1 MKLPI
6 ICILVFVLFFLA
18 FISGQEKEIR
28 EDMVVINV
36 EVPVRVMHKGKP
48 VDNLKKSAF
57 KLFENGKELPIN
69 GFHIVRKKI
78 AGQKIEFDSER
89 KQYFEPRLFVLAF
102 SVTNFN
108 KFYEKG
114 VRYFFESVLRKED
127 KLLVF
132 VNNTTLTYNDLK
144 EKNKTLTEILN
155 VLNEE
160 GKKSRINIRATIMT
174 VEGGMAILLSQ
185 LAYSRSGRSSSGIGN
200 SQAQRDVL
208 TFFIRYQNA
217 WENYKRSFLQLNIYT
232 LYNFAAFLK
241 RISLE
246 KWVISFYQYEKF
258 PILNENADKFSLIE
272 RNMNLDSKNILRLV
286 RQEFNANRF
295 FPYEEVSKIYY
306 NLGATFNLVVI
317 PTRIETDMTEIKA
330 GDISTSAEVTLR
342 EIAKRTGGSVS
353 FTTDLTNSLEKIIEK
368 EDISYILT
376 YVPEDSSRRG
386 KLKIELS
393 DNKYK
398 LLYDNNQRADFIKRK
413 MKKYL
418 AKEKMVKIENLQF
431 VDKKLV
437 FKLINF
443 ELKKQKKIALGH
455 LGINLIIKD
464 QMGKIL
470 FDEKKGVNPAKDSTE
485 MSIGFNWLKPGK
497 YDLMIDVKDLL
508 TNHKAFEYLKIEV
521 K

>member
-1 MKLPI
+1 
-6 ICILVFVLFFLA
+6 
-18 FISGQEKEIR
+18 
-28 EDMVVINV
+28 MVVINV
-36 EVPVRVMHKGKP
+36 EVPVRVMFKGKP
-48 VDNLKKSAF
+48 VDNLKKSDF
-57 KLFENGKELPIN
+57 KLFENGKELSIN

-78 AGQKIEFDSER
+78 SSQKIELDSER
-89 KQYFEPRLFVLAF
+89 KQFYEPRLFVLAF

-108 KFYEKG
+108 DFYEKG
-114 VRYFFESVLRKED
+114 VRYFFDTVLRGQD

-144 EKNKTLTEILN
+144 NKGHILN
-155 VLNEE
+155 DILFALETE
-160 GKKSRINIRATIMT
+160 GKKARINMRSVLMT
-174 VEGGMAILLSQ
+174 VEGGVAVLLSQ
-185 LAYSRSGRSSSGIGN
+185 LASSPRGRGAAGIGN

-208 TFFIRYQNA
+208 TFFIRYKNA

-241 RISLE
+241 RITLE

-258 PILNENADKFSLIE
+258 PILNENSRGAGRIIGS
-272 RNMNLDSKNILRLV
+272 MGLDSQNILRHV

-317 PTRIETDMTEIKA
+317 PTRIETDMNEIEP

-353 FTTDLTNSLEKIIEK
+353 FTTNLSNSLEKIIEK

-376 YVPEDSSRRG
+376 YAPEDSSRRG
-386 KLKIELS
+386 KLKIKLPG
-393 DNKYK
+393 KKHK
-398 LLYDNNQRADFIKRK
+398 LLYDNNQRAGFIKRK
-413 MKKYL
+413 MKKYT
-418 AKEKMVKIENLQF
+418 AKEKMVKVENLQF

-443 ELKKQKKIALGH
+443 ELKKEKKNKSGQLGV
-455 LGINLIIKD
+455 NLIIKD
-464 QMGKIL
+464 QSGMII
-470 FDEKKGVNPAKDSTE
+470 FDEKKTINPKNGSTE
-485 MSIGFNWLKPGK
+485 MSIGFGWLKPGK
-497 YDLMIDVKDLL
+497 YDLIIDVRDML

>member
-1 MKLPI
+1 MRIPI
-6 ICILVFVLFFLA
+6 ISTLVIVLLFSPL
-18 FISGQEKEIR
+18 ISGQEKDIR

-36 EVPVRVMHKGKP
+36 EIPVRVMFKGKP
-48 VDNLKKSAF
+48 VDNLKKSDF
-57 KLFENGKELPIN
+57 KLFENGKKLPIN
-69 GFHIVRKKI
+69 GFNIVRKKI
-78 AGQKIEFDSER
+78 SSQSIELDSER
-89 KQYFEPRLFVLAF
+89 KQFYEPRLFVLAF

-108 KFYEKG
+108 DFYEKG

-132 VNNTTLTYNDLK
+132 VNNTTLTFNDLK
-144 EKNKTLTEILN
+144 EKDKTLSSIIDALY
-155 VLNEE
+155 EE
-160 GKKSRINIRATIMT
+160 GRRARVNMRAVMMT
-174 VEGGMAILLSQ
+174 VEGGITVLLSQ
-185 LAYSRSGRSSSGIGN
+185 LADEEGRSVGRIGN

-208 TFFIRYQNA
+208 TFFVRYQNA

-258 PILNENADKFSLIE
+258 PILNENSQNFDKI
-272 RNMNLDSKNILRLV
+272 RKNMALDSQNILRLV
-286 RQEFNANRF
+286 KQEFNANRF

-317 PTRIETDMTEIKA
+317 PTRIESDINEIVP

-353 FTTDLTNSLEKIIEK
+353 FTTDLSKSLEKIIEK
-368 EDISYILT
+368 KDISYILT

-386 KLKIELS
+386 KLKIKLS
-393 DNKYK
+393 DSKYK

-443 ELKKQKKIALGH
+443 ELKKQKKINSGQ

-464 QMGKIL
+464 QSGKIM
-470 FDEKKGVNPAKDSTE
+470 FDEKKVVNPAKAKTE
-485 MSIGFNWLKPGK
+485 ITIGFKWLKLGK
-497 YDLMIDVKDLL
+497 YDLIVDVKDML

-521 K
+521 KE

>member
-1 MKLPI
+1 MRNFILIIIFILSVLCFFNLP
-6 ICILVFVLFFLA
+6 A
-18 FISGQEKEIR
+18 EKNIR

-36 EVPVRVMHKGKP
+36 EVPVRVMHKDKA
-48 VDNLKKSAF
+48 VDNLKKSDF

-78 AGQKIEFDSER
+78 ASQKIELDSER
-89 KQYFEPRLFVLAF
+89 KQYYEPRLFVLAF

-108 KFYEKG
+108 RFYEKG
-114 VRYFFESVLRKED
+114 VRYFFDNVLRKED

-144 EKNKTLTEILN
+144 EKGKTLSNILDS
-155 VLNEE
+155 LYKE
-160 GKKSRINIRATIMT
+160 GKKARLNMRAVMMT
-174 VEGGMAILLSQ
+174 VEGGITVLLSQ
-185 LAYSRSGRSSSGIGN
+185 LADAEGGSASRIGN

-208 TFFIRYQNA
+208 TFFVRYQNA

-258 PILNENADKFSLIE
+258 PILNENSHNFE
-272 RNMNLDSKNILRLV
+272 RIRNNMALDSQNILRLV
-286 RQEFNANRF
+286 RQEFLASRF

-317 PTRIETDMTEIKA
+317 PTRIESDINEVVA

-353 FTTDLTNSLEKIIEK
+353 FATDLTESLDKIIEK

-376 YVPEDSSRRG
+376 YAPEDSSRRG
-386 KLKIELS
+386 KLKIKLS
-393 DNKYK
+393 EKKYK

-413 MKKYL
+413 MRKYL

-443 ELKKQKKIALGH
+443 KLKKQKKIKSGQ

-464 QMGKIL
+464 QSGKIM
-470 FDEKKGVNPAKDSTE
+470 FDEKKVINPAKVTTE
-485 MSIGFNWLKPGK
+485 MTIGFNWLKAGK
-497 YDLMIDVKDLL
+497 YDLLIDVKDLL